1 MSVRPEATTPDAP
14 SAGAPTTPLHPGG
27 FFSILFASLQLAAA
41 TATAYVCGLWATAY
55 MAWVFPGIVGL
66 LVTGAFFLAAVTS
79 AVTSFAAKGRGKWIS
94 ALGLVLA
101 VLAFGGLYGG
111 CRKGVHDFGCKD
123 AIARTPKCAGF
134 W

>member
-1 MSVRPEATTPDAP
+1 M
-14 SAGAPTTPLHPGG
+14 
-27 FFSILFASLQLAAA
+27 
-41 TATAYVCGLWATAY
+41 CGLWATAY
-55 MAWVFPGIVGL
+55 MAWVFPGLVGL
-66 LVTGAFFLAAVTS
+66 VVTGAFFLAAVTS

-111 CRKGVHDFGCKD
+111 CRKGVHDFECQNALPGT
-123 AIARTPKCAGF
+123 AKCAGF